1 MPLWSW
7 ALSWAEVGGLESL
20 SDGAVRGSSSRRK
33 KPLCLIWSDTH
44 RHRGQCFEIRSMGQ
58 VGRQCWDWEL
68 AVVGVVETGFL
79 DDGLERF
86 SGFRK
91 EEGGG
96 AVFSEWL
103 R

>member
-1 MPLWSW
+1 
-7 ALSWAEVGGLESL
+7 
-20 SDGAVRGSSSRRK
+20 
-33 KPLCLIWSDTH
+33 
-44 RHRGQCFEIRSMGQ
+44 MGQ